1 MSATWITPAIG
12 PVERAGQSALHEILR
27 PRSSRRLRRRLK
39 LWLRRWEA
47 VIIAELLWL
56 SSGRR
61 EA

>member
-12 PVERAGQSALHEILR
+12 PVERAGQSALRLRLR
-27 PRSSRRLRRRLK
+27 PRSSRRLKRRLK

-47 VIIAELLWL
+47 VIVAELLWL
-56 SSGRR
+56 IGGRR